1 MLQVETG
8 RRDFLTFLGL
18 LTGLSAAQAAKAADP
33 YEVGGKQEQ
42 PAAAAVCSTNLLLPS
57 QHILQ
62 AF

>member
-33 YEVGGKQEQ
+33 YEVGGHW
-42 PAAAAVCSTNLLLPS
+42 AT
-57 QHILQ
+57 LQ
-62 AF
+62 QLYA